1 MAKSQAVVHTH
12 LAEYAALQS
21 TDPAIYAA
29 LTAEIERQ
37 QHGLEMIPSENYV
50 SRAVMSVMGS
60 VFTNK
65 YSEGYPGKR
74 YYGGN
79 EHVDTVEE
87 IARQRAR
94 ELFGAAHANVQPY
107 SGSPA
112 NQAVYMALISPGDRV
127 MGLSLPDGGHLTHG
141 WKVSFSG
148 KYYEARQ
155 YPVDPRTGWLDYDE
169 VARMAREFKPRLIW
183 AGHSAYPRQIDFA
196 RFAEIAAEVGA
207 FLAADIAH
215 ISGLVATGLH
225 PDPVPYADAV
235 TMTTHKLLRGP
246 RGALILSK
254 EEHASAI
261 DRAVFP
267 GLQGGPHNHTTAAI
281 AVALHEASQP
291 AYTEYCRQVVA
302 NARALAHGL
311 MERGFKAVTDGTD
324 NHIVLIDLSLSPGD
338 LPGKV
343 VQEALDRANI
353 TVNANMVPGDKRS
366 AFNPS
371 GIRLGTPAATTRG
384 LVEAD
389 MLRMANWIAD
399 VVEHIDDEATIQRV
413 RGEVIEVCDQ
423 HPLWY

>member
-1 MAKSQAVVHTH
+1 MAKSQAAVHSYP
-12 LAEYAALQS
+12 AEYAALQS

-29 LTAEIERQ
+29 LAAEIERQ

-94 ELFGAAHANVQPY
+94 ELFRAAHANVQPY

-112 NQAVYMALISPGDRV
+112 NQAVYMALVSPGDRV

-148 KYYEARQ
+148 KYYETRQ
-155 YPVDPRTGWLDYDE
+155 YPVNPRTGWLDYDE
-169 VARMAREFKPRLIW
+169 VARIAREFKPRLIW

-196 RFAEIAAEVGA
+196 RFAEIAADVGA

-246 RGALILSK
+246 RGALILCK

-281 AVALHEASQP
+281 AVALYEASQP

-302 NARALAHGL
+302 NACALAQGL
-311 MERGFKAVTDGTD
+311 MERGFKVVTDGTD
-324 NHIVLIDLSLSPGD
+324 NHIVLVDLSLSPGD

-389 MLRMANWIAD
+389 MLRMASWIAD

-413 RGEVIEVCDQ
+413 RGEVIEVCEQ